1 MRLEIEN
8 DIDDSEAG
16 PTLAKLGKWEVLR
29 LDWNNLCLYDT
40 RQTSAAGRRDIRKAK
55 FFLLYEV
62 ALTALSRAWAD
73 EGRHSTSERRKRLKE
88 AVAEL
93 GGRCKPQSEVEHEA
107 EVAKRRAVSH
117 PQEETK
123 GKS

>member
-1 MRLEIEN
+1 MKV
-8 DIDDSEAG
+8 DIQNNTDDSEAG
-16 PTLAKLGKWEVLR
+16 ETLAKLGKWEVFR

-40 RQTSAAGRRDIRKAK
+40 RTASLKGRRDIRKAK

-88 AVAEL
+88 AAQAL
-93 GGRCKPQSEVEHEA
+93 GERGKPLSEVEHEV
-107 EVAKRRAVSH
+107 EVIKRRAVSH
-117 PQEETK
+117 PQEEGLK
-123 GKS
+123 